1 MSFISNGCRVEC
13 APDAAAAGL
22 RAAELGASMIRAAV
36 AQRGRA
42 SVILATGASQASML
56 HALAAAPGVA
66 WEKVTFFHLDEYLGL
81 PVTHPASFRRYLW
94 ERFQARL
101 PVPVRAFHYLDGEA
115 PDPVA
120 ECARMGRLL
129 LEEPVDVA
137 MIGIGENA
145 HLAFNDPPADFT
157 TEEPYLVVELDD
169 ACRRQ
174 QLGEGWFPTLEAV
187 PRKALSM
194 SIQQLMKSRALVVT
208 VPDQRKAIAVRDSL
222 EGPISPLVPASILRQ
237 PGDCRVILDPAS
249 ASLCTSLSPQTSPA
263 TGLATEEGA
272 DGDQT
277 QR

>member
-1 MSFISNGCRVEC
+1 MSFISEECRVEC

-36 AQRGRA
+36 AHRGWA

-56 HALAAAPGVA
+56 HALATAPGLA

-115 PDPVA
+115 PDPAA
-120 ECARMGRLL
+120 ECARMGRLIS
-129 LEEPVDVA
+129 EEQIDVA

-157 TEEPYLVVELDD
+157 TEEPYLIVELDD

-194 SIQQLMKSRALVVT
+194 SIRQLLKSRALVVT

-237 PGDCRVILDPAS
+237 HGCCHVILDPAS
-249 ASLCTSLSPQTSPA
+249 AALCTSLTQPTIPA
-263 TGLATEEGA
+263 ARPEKTGG
-272 DGDQT
+272 
-277 QR
+277 

>member
-1 MSFISNGCRVEC
+1 MSFISEGCRVEC

-22 RAAELGASMIRAAV
+22 RAAELGASMMRAAV
-36 AQRGRA
+36 AQRGWA

-56 HALAAAPGVA
+56 HALAAAPGLA

-94 ERFQARL
+94 ERFQSRL

-115 PDPVA
+115 PDPAA

-129 LEEPVDVA
+129 SEETVDVA

-157 TEEPYLVVELDD
+157 TEEPYLIVELDD

-174 QLGEGWFPTLEAV
+174 QLGEGWFPSLEAV

-194 SIQQLMKSRALVVT
+194 SIRQLLKSRALVVT
-208 VPDQRKAIAVRDSL
+208 VPDQRKAIAVRNSL
-222 EGPISPLVPASILRQ
+222 EGPISPMVPASILRQ
-237 PGDCRVILDPAS
+237 HGCCHVILDPAS

-263 TGLATEEGA
+263 TGLATEAGA
-272 DGDQT
+272 DGDPT
-277 QR
+277 KR

>member
-1 MSFISNGCRVEC
+1 
-13 APDAAAAGL
+13 
-22 RAAELGASMIRAAV
+22 
-36 AQRGRA
+36 
-42 SVILATGASQASML
+42 
-56 HALAAAPGVA
+56 
-66 WEKVTFFHLDEYLGL
+66 
-81 PVTHPASFRRYLW
+81 
-94 ERFQARL
+94 
-101 PVPVRAFHYLDGEA
+101 VPVRAFHYLDGEA
-115 PDPVA
+115 PDPAA

-129 LEEPVDVA
+129 SEETVDVA

-194 SIQQLMKSRALVVT
+194 SIRQLLKSRALVVT

-237 PGDCRVILDPAS
+237 HGCCHVILDPAS
-249 ASLCTSLSPQTSPA
+249 ASLCTSLTPPTIPA
-263 TGLATEEGA
+263 ARAETTGG
-272 DGDQT
+272 
-277 QR
+277 

>member
-1 MSFISNGCRVEC
+1 MSFISEGYRVEC

-22 RAAELGASMIRAAV
+22 RAAELGAAMMRTAV

-56 HALAAAPGVA
+56 HALAAAPGLA

-94 ERFQARL
+94 ERFQSRL

-115 PDPVA
+115 PDPAA

-129 LEEPVDVA
+129 SEETVDVA

-194 SIQQLMKSRALVVT
+194 SIRQLLKSRALIVT

-237 PGDCRVILDPAS
+237 HGCCHVILDPAS
-249 ASLCTSLSPQTSPA
+249 ASLCTSLTPPTIPA
-263 TGLATEEGA
+263 AREETTGG
-272 DGDQT
+272 
-277 QR
+277 